1 MRKLKKNETIAVTVA
16 VIIVVVLVVF
26 GSLGFIPSFLS
37 FNNNSNIM
45 DNSQIA
51 QPAEQRLLAEDITV
65 GTGTEAIAGKHVF
78 VNYNGMLL
86 DGTVFDSSYKRGVP
100 FDFNLGAGEVI
111 PGWDQGIVGM
121 KVGGKRKLIIP
132 AALAYGDR
140 ANGPIPANSTL
151 VFEVELLQVK

>member
-16 VIIVVVLVVF
+16 IIIVVVFVVF

-37 FNNNSNIM
+37 FNNKTNIM
-45 DNSQIA
+45 DNSQTA

-65 GTGTEAIAGKHVF
+65 GTGTEAVAGKHVF
-78 VNYNGMLL
+78 VNYNGTLL
-86 DGTVFDSSYKRGVP
+86 DGTVFDSSYTRGVP